1 MNEEKLLRNNVNV
14 KQLADICINEVIPQ
28 IGNKMLLQNIESI
41 RSFLLTNNI
50 DSNKLFSIQGSEFR
64 DKLICHSDS
73 KIKGGPANKLLHALK
88 TRIHHSNYHWRSHLD
103 PSTGKVFYEL
113 LKTFSRSYMNGKE
126 VGHTQW
132 DRPLVYDGDIEP
144 HWIAYID
151 SKCGELY
158 FEELDTRMI
167 KWDKPNERPDKF
179 YDRYHKW

>member
-88 TRIHHSNYHWRSHLD
+88 TRIHKQEIYDEDIINQLVNMGVATKYEIIYASKQTLNYKNIND
-103 PSTGKVFYEL
+103 V
-113 LKTFSRSYMNGKE
+113 
-126 VGHTQW
+126 
-132 DRPLVYDGDIEP
+132 
-144 HWIAYID
+144 
-151 SKCGELY
+151 
-158 FEELDTRMI
+158 LDTI
-167 KWDKPNERPDKF
+167 NNINNINLYKNYNKINND
-179 YDRYHKW
+179 